1 MTYFVYKNC
10 LFIGGWHGDICDL
23 HTFTQTRTVQYSTVQ
38 YSTDIPSS
46 HLSHVVYDPHYYF
59 MRVFIEAH
67 KDGVVYYRYDG
78 EEESVVV
85 HSLGEISL
93 REGNGRG
100 TLQEKIRDEKIRE
113 DKRRRDEKREEKRRE
128 GKR

>member
-1 MTYFVYKNC
+1 MTYFVYKNS
-10 LFIGGWHGDICDL
+10 LFVGGWHGDICDL
-23 HTFTQTRTVQYSTVQ
+23 HAFTQTRTVQYSTIQYSIVQYSRVQ
-38 YSTDIPSS
+38 YSTEIPTPSS

-59 MRVFIEAH
+59 MRVFIEAY

-100 TLQEKIRDEKIRE
+100 DKTRE
-113 DKRRRDEKREEKRRE
+113 D
-128 GKR
+128 